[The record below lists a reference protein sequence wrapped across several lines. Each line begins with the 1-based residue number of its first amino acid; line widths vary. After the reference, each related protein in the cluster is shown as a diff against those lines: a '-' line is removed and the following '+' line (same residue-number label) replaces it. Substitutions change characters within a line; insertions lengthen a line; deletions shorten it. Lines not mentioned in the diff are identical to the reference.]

1 MESPFANQWIPPS
14 LPDRG
19 PVVSFARIDA
29 RVDLGGVQAE
39 LATLLDRGWLD
50 HVNQRDYSGGWDVL
64 PLRCRREHLDA
75 HPILQGFSIFEGD
88 DWADLPVLDAC
99 PALRAVLAGLQCPLK
114 SVRLMRLKA
123 GAQIKPHSDHGLS
136 LESGQAR
143 LHLPIQTSDGICFMV
158 DGRQV
163 PMRAGELWY
172 FNAEQ
177 EHEVHNRSGED
188 RINLV
193 IDCVA
198 DDWLRARIEASDALC
213 RTDGGG
219 RR

>member
-1 MESPFANQWIPPS
+1 MESPFANQWIGPPA
-14 LPDRG
+14 PKG
-19 PVVSFARIDA
+19 PVVAFARIDEGLPVA
-29 RVDLGGVQAE
+29 ALQAE
-39 LATLLDRGWLD
+39 LATLLDRGWID
-50 HVNQRDYSGGWDVL
+50 HVNQRDYVGGWDVL
-64 PLRCRREHLDA
+64 PLRCQREHLQA
-75 HPILQGFSIFEGD
+75 HPILQGFAISQGD

-99 PALRAVLAGLQCPLK
+99 PALRAVLARLQCPLR
-114 SVRLMRLKA
+114 SARLMRLKA

-136 LESGQAR
+136 LASGQAR
-143 LHLPIQTSDGICFMV
+143 VHLPIQTSDRIVFKV
-158 DGRQV
+158 DRQVV

-172 FNAEQ
+172 FNAEL
-177 EHEVHNRSGED
+177 EHEVHNLGTED

-213 RTDGGG
+213 RTGDGD